1 VGIGGESLK
10 SRAEVVV
17 EFEVVAV
24 VVEGSI
30 AW

>member
-17 EFEVVAV
+17 GFEVVAG